1 MAISE
6 DNDDNP
12 TMNEKGAQLIP
23 DFFYE
28 FISRII
34 PGLIVIALCFFWSG
48 TNFDSKSITTP
59 FLAGTSFFSL
69 LLGWVIGTT
78 LDVGVFV
85 VANPL
90 KEIFVKKN
98 HHEKKSDILEADY
111 WEGLKKMTAWE
122 RNYFHKQT
130 ALKIFFRNMA
140 SICFLTTIIIFIHRF
155 GLDSEFPALERY
167 LPDLLTRNSG
177 GYLIWSL
184 FFGVI
189 FFFGWRSYYRS
200 DLIWKKRIKD
210 LLKEKTSNVS

>member
-122 RNYFHKQT
+122 R
-130 ALKIFFRNMA
+130 
-140 SICFLTTIIIFIHRF
+140 
-155 GLDSEFPALERY
+155 Y